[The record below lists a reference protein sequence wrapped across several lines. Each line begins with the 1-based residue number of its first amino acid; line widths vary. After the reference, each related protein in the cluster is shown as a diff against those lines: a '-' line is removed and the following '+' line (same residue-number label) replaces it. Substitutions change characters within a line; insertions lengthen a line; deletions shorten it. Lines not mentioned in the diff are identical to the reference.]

1 MLFSGRYEHTID
13 SKNRLAIP
21 SPIRDELE
29 RGGDGKK
36 LYVARGMQEGTL
48 AVWPEKHF
56 LEMADQLPQT
66 PIPDPDQL
74 AFEEIFFSSAYG
86 VEPDGQGR
94 ILVPETLMQEVGI
107 GRQVVI
113 TGVRDHIAVWNR
125 DDFARF
131 QQENKARIAL
141 LQQRARDAIRGTLER
156 SRTRQ

>member
-1 MLFSGRYEHTID
+1 MLFSGKYEHTID

-21 SPIRDELE
+21 SPLRDELE

-36 LYVARGMQEGTL
+36 LYVALGMQEGTL
-48 AVWPEKHF
+48 AIWPEKHF
-56 LEMADQLPQT
+56 LEMANQLPQT

-74 AFEEIFFSSAYG
+74 AFEQIFFSSAYG
-86 VEPDGQGR
+86 VEMDSQGR
-94 ILVPETLMQEVGI
+94 ILVPETLMAEVGI

-131 QQENKARIAL
+131 QLENRARIAV
-141 LQQRARDAIRGTLER
+141 LQRRARDAIHGARER
-156 SRTRQ
+156 SRTQ

>member
-66 PIPDPDQL
+66 PIPD
-74 AFEEIFFSSAYG
+74 
-86 VEPDGQGR
+86 
-94 ILVPETLMQEVGI
+94 GI